1 MGRKIAAVLAGIVI
15 AFSLVFAIEMV
26 GRQVYPPPAGLD
38 YSKPEVV
45 ASYMNTLPAGAFMF
59 VLGGFAV
66 ATLAGGFVSARIA
79 RVRPLLFAGI
89 IGALM
94 LAATVANLL
103 MIPHPLWFS
112 ISAITLI
119 ILSTILAGRLARR

>member
-1 MGRKIAAVLAGIVI
+1 MVRKIAAVLAGIVV
-15 AFSLVFAIEMV
+15 ALALVFIIEMV
-26 GRQVYPPPAGLD
+26 GHQVYPPPAGLD
-38 YSKPEVV
+38 FTKPEVV
-45 ASYMNTLPAGAFMF
+45 ASYMQTLPAGAFVF
-59 VLGGFAV
+59 VLTGFAV
-66 ATLAGGFVSARIA
+66 ATLVGGWVCATIA
-79 RVRPLLFAGI
+79 RGRPMLFAGV
-89 IGALM
+89 IGVLM